1 MPPANESPMT
11 NPLGSALTPA
21 KPLLDSVL
29 DELGQ
34 DIVSGKVAVGD
45 TFKLMDIGERFGIS
59 RTVAREAMRALEQLG
74 LVASSRRIGITV
86 LPQEEWAVFDKSI
99 IRWRL
104 NDEGQREGQL
114 QSLTELRIAI
124 EPIAARSVAL
134 HASTAELEK
143 IRALATEMRQ
153 LGESGQG
160 ASQRFLEA
168 DVTFH
173 ELILRYCH
181 NEMFAALIPSISAV
195 LVGRTEHG
203 LQPDLPAH
211 EALDNHDKLADALL
225 NRDADAAETASRNIL
240 NEVRSAL
247 GTLN

>member
-1 MPPANESPMT
+1 MNT
-11 NPLGSALTPA
+11 PLGTAASPA
-21 KPLLDSVL
+21 KPLLESVL

-34 DIVSGKVAVGD
+34 DIVSGRVAVGE

-86 LPQEEWAVFDKSI
+86 LPQEQWAAFDRAI

-104 NDEGQREGQL
+104 NDAGQREGQL

-143 IRALATEMRQ
+143 IRALATEMRE

-160 ASQRFLEA
+160 ASQRFLDA
-168 DVTFH
+168 DITFH
-173 ELILRYCH
+173 ELILRFCH

-203 LQPDLPAH
+203 LQPDLPER

-225 NRDADAAETASRNIL
+225 ARDPDAAETASRNIL
-240 NEVRSAL
+240 NEVRRAL
-247 GTLN
+247 DSLN

>member
-1 MPPANESPMT
+1 MTPANESPMT
-11 NPLGSALTPA
+11 NPLGSAPTPA

-34 DIVSGKVAVGD
+34 DIISGKVAVGD

-124 EPIAARSVAL
+124 EPIAAQRCSSRVNR
-134 HASTAELEK
+134 
-143 IRALATEMRQ
+143 RARENPRAR
-153 LGESGQG
+153 
-160 ASQRFLEA
+160 
-168 DVTFH
+168 
-173 ELILRYCH
+173 
-181 NEMFAALIPSISAV
+181 
-195 LVGRTEHG
+195 
-203 LQPDLPAH
+203 
-211 EALDNHDKLADALL
+211 
-225 NRDADAAETASRNIL
+225 NRDAS
-240 NEVRSAL
+240 V
-247 GTLN
+247 G

>member
-1 MPPANESPMT
+1 MN
-11 NPLGSALTPA
+11 NPLGIAPTPA

-86 LPQEEWAVFDKSI
+86 LPPEKWEVFDKSI

-104 NDEGQREGQL
+104 NDEGQRERQL

-134 HASTAELEK
+134 HATPTELEK
-143 IRALATEMRQ
+143 IRQLATEMRE

-168 DVTFH
+168 DITFH

-181 NEMFAALIPSISAV
+181 NEMFAAIIPSISAV
-195 LVGRTEHG
+195 LEGRTEHG
-203 LQPDLPAH
+203 LQPDKP
-211 EALDNHDKLADALL
+211 EPVALDNHELLADALL
-225 NRDADAAETASRNIL
+225 ARDPDAAEVASRNIL
-240 NEVRSAL
+240 NEVRSTL